1 MQQELVEHLTC
12 SVEAFTGPIMR
23 ICGELRESNMKM
35 DQPFIYK
42 LREQAHVCFAI
53 LKIPVASRLPFH
65 LVAISTV
72 RNGFN
77 PLQNAFY
84 VRSWYSQTGDGHG
97 VFAKKRTFIDE
108 PPDTDGRP
116 AVAATPLRWPGT
128 RRTAARL
135 VCTTWPRGG
144 HLHTSR
150 LNVKT
155 TSRPLTEPSGF
166 ATADCRGSGLDQRV
180 PRAPDGAV
188 TGAH

>member
-1 MQQELVEHLTC
+1 AITVVWPNEDAEFASIVTDRTMQQELVEHLTC

-72 RNGFN
+72 RNVFN

-97 VFAKKRTFIDE
+97 VFAKKRTFIAE
-108 PPDTDGRP
+108 IEHFFRQ
-116 AVAATPLRWPGT
+116 RS
-128 RRTAARL
+128 AR
-135 VCTTWPRGG
+135 
-144 HLHTSR
+144 
-150 LNVKT
+150 
-155 TSRPLTEPSGF
+155 F
-166 ATADCRGSGLDQRV
+166 
-180 PRAPDGAV
+180 
-188 TGAH
+188 